1 MDFPA
6 YLALDFIACVLAGVC
21 LCACMCVCTCAF
33 MRMCV
38 FIHIKDSRLLYYL
51 IKEIKNMAS

>member
-38 FIHIKDSRLLYYL
+38 FIHIKDSRLLSHQG
-51 IKEIKNMAS
+51 N